1 MMTGRPHCTECVAE
15 LTRNHGIGCCD
26 SRTRSAQSSSPA
38 VLVDQRICV
47 EREVTCVARGRKMV
61 PDPFHDGFRMHTP
74 NIIDG
79 SKRRITARDQ
89 SGQTTGNQLILNRLQ
104 PRRRLGVP
112 FTLSC
117 SKQSV

>member
-1 MMTGRPHCTECVAE
+1 
-15 LTRNHGIGCCD
+15 
-26 SRTRSAQSSSPA
+26 
-38 VLVDQRICV
+38 
-47 EREVTCVARGRKMV
+47 
-61 PDPFHDGFRMHTP
+61 MHTP